1 MSEPKKILITDYAWE
16 TLEPEREVLSAIGAE
31 LIVAETGTEIEFLKY
46 APDVDGILTNWAK
59 VTTDVVKAAKKCQV
73 IGRYGIGLDNID
85 VSTATSLGMVV
96 FNVPT
101 YCLEEVSDHAMALVL
116 AMARKVP
123 RLHNEVKNRSW
134 DRNIGPQMY
143 RIRGQKL
150 GIIGFGKI
158 GRLLVPKAKGFGME
172 VLAFS
177 PSLTDTVA
185 EDCGVKNVGFEELL
199 TESDFITIHCPL
211 VPETSNLIDAEALSK
226 MKSTAYLINTA
237 RGGVVDHDALFQAL
251 REDWIAGA
259 GLDVLPEEP
268 PAADFALLDLDN
280 VIITPHAAF
289 WSDESINDLQIS
301 AATGIL
307 EVLTGKI
314 PEAIVN
320 PEVLQSTK
328 RRFHLIES

>member
-1 MSEPKKILITDYAWE
+1 MNQSKKILITDYAWA

-59 VTTDVVKAAKKCQV
+59 VTTDVVKAAEKCQV

-85 VSTATSLGMVV
+85 MVTATSLGMVV

-123 RLHNEVKNRSW
+123 RLNNEVKNRSW

-158 GRLLVPKAKGFGME
+158 GQLIVPKAKGFGME
-172 VLAFS
+172 VLAYS

-185 EDCGVKNVGFEELL
+185 KVYGVKNVDFEELL

-211 VPETSNLIDAEALSK
+211 VPETSNLINADALSK

-237 RGGVVDHDALFQAL
+237 RGGVVDHNALFHAL
-251 REDWIAGA
+251 QENWIAGA
-259 GLDVLPEEP
+259 GLDVLPDEP

-301 AATGIL
+301 AARGVL

-314 PEAIVN
+314 PDAIVN
-320 PEVLQSTK
+320 PEVLQSTNQ
-328 RRFHLIES
+328 RFRPN

>member
-1 MSEPKKILITDYAWE
+1 MNQSKKILITDYAWA

-59 VTTDVVKAAKKCQV
+59 VTTDVVKAAEKCQV
-73 IGRYGIGLDNID
+73 IGRYGVGLDNID
-85 VSTATSLGMVV
+85 VVTATSLGMVV

-123 RLHNEVKNRSW
+123 RLNNEVKNRSW

-158 GRLLVPKAKGFGME
+158 GQLIVPKAKGFGME
-172 VLAFS
+172 VLAYS

-185 EDCGVKNVGFEELL
+185 KVYGVKNVDFEELL

-211 VPETSNLIDAEALSK
+211 VPETSNLINADALSK

-237 RGGVVDHDALFQAL
+237 RGGVVDHNALFHAL
-251 REDWIAGA
+251 QENWIAGA
-259 GLDVLPEEP
+259 GLDVLPDEP

-301 AATGIL
+301 AARGVL

-314 PEAIVN
+314 PDAIVN
-320 PEVLQSTK
+320 PEVLQSTNQ
-328 RRFHLIES
+328 RFRPN

>member
-1 MSEPKKILITDYAWE
+1 MSQPKKILITDYAWA

-59 VTTDVVKAAKKCQV
+59 VTTDVVKAAEKCQV

-85 VSTATSLGMVV
+85 VVTATSLGMVV

-123 RLHNEVKNRSW
+123 RLNNEVKNRSW

-158 GRLLVPKAKGFGME
+158 GQLIVPKAKGFGME
-172 VLAFS
+172 VLAYS

-185 EDCGVKNVGFEELL
+185 KVYGVKNVDFEELL

-211 VPETSNLIDAEALSK
+211 VPETSNLINADALSK

-237 RGGVVDHDALFQAL
+237 RGGVVDHNALFHAL
-251 REDWIAGA
+251 QENWIAGA
-259 GLDVLPEEP
+259 GLDVLPDEP

-301 AATGIL
+301 AARGVL

-314 PEAIVN
+314 PDAIVN
-320 PEVLQSTK
+320 PEVLQSTNQ
-328 RRFHLIES
+328 RFRPN

>member
-1 MSEPKKILITDYAWE
+1 MNQSKKILITDYAWA

-59 VTTDVVKAAKKCQV
+59 VTTDVVKAAEKCQV

-85 VSTATSLGMVV
+85 VATATSLGMVV

-123 RLHNEVKNRSW
+123 RLNNEVKNRSW

-158 GRLLVPKAKGFGME
+158 GQLIVPKAKGFGME
-172 VLAFS
+172 VLAYS

-185 EDCGVKNVGFEELL
+185 KVYGVKNVDFEELL

-211 VPETSNLIDAEALSK
+211 VPETSNLINADALSK

-237 RGGVVDHDALFQAL
+237 RGGVVDHNALFHAL
-251 REDWIAGA
+251 QENWIAGA
-259 GLDVLPEEP
+259 GLDVLPDEP

-301 AATGIL
+301 AARGVL

-314 PEAIVN
+314 PDAIVN
-320 PEVLQSTK
+320 PEVLQSTNQ
-328 RRFHLIES
+328 RFRPN

>member
-1 MSEPKKILITDYAWE
+1 MSQSKHKILITDYAWA

-31 LIVAETGTEIEFLKY
+31 LIVAKTGTEIEFLKY

-59 VTTDVVKAAKKCQV
+59 VTTDVVKAAEKCRV

-85 VSTATSLGMVV
+85 VATATSLGMVV

-116 AMARKVP
+116 AMARKIP
-123 RLHNEVKNRSW
+123 RLNNEVKNRSW

-150 GIIGFGKI
+150 GIVGFGKI
-158 GRLLVPKAKGFGME
+158 GKLIVPKAKGFGME
-172 VLAFS
+172 ILAYS
-177 PSLTDTVA
+177 PSLTDKVA
-185 EDCGVKNVGFEELL
+185 KTYGVKNVDFEELL
-199 TESDFITIHCPL
+199 TEADFITIHCPL
-211 VPETSNLIDAEALSK
+211 VPETNNLIDADALSK

-237 RGGVVDHDALFQAL
+237 RGGVVNHDALFQAL
-251 REDWIAGA
+251 QENWIAGA

-268 PAADFALLDLDN
+268 PADNFSLLDLDN

-289 WSDESINDLQIS
+289 WSEESINDLQIS
-301 AATGIL
+301 AAKGVL
-307 EVLTGKI
+307 NVLTGNI
-314 PEAIVN
+314 PDAIVN
-320 PEVLQSTK
+320 PEVLQSTNQ
-328 RRFHLIES
+328 RFRPK

>member
-1 MSEPKKILITDYAWE
+1 MSQLKKILITDYAWA

-85 VSTATSLGMVV
+85 VATATSLGMVV

-123 RLHNEVKNRSW
+123 RLNNEVKNRSW

-158 GRLLVPKAKGFGME
+158 GQLIVPKAKGFGME
-172 VLAFS
+172 VLAYS

-185 EDCGVKNVGFEELL
+185 KVYGVKNVDFEELL

-211 VPETSNLIDAEALSK
+211 VPETSNLINADALSK

-237 RGGVVDHDALFQAL
+237 RGGVVDHNALFHAL
-251 REDWIAGA
+251 QENWIAGA
-259 GLDVLPEEP
+259 GLDVLPDEP

-301 AATGIL
+301 AARGVL

-314 PEAIVN
+314 PDAIVN
-320 PEVLQSTK
+320 PEVLQSTNQ
-328 RRFHLIES
+328 RFRPN

>member
-1 MSEPKKILITDYAWE
+1 MSQSKHKILITDYAWA

-31 LIVAETGTEIEFLKY
+31 LIVAKTGKEIEFLKY

-59 VTTDVVKAAKKCQV
+59 VTTDVVKAAEKCRV

-85 VSTATSLGMVV
+85 VATATSLGMVV

-116 AMARKVP
+116 AMARKIP
-123 RLHNEVKNRSW
+123 RLNNEVKNRSW

-150 GIIGFGKI
+150 GIVGFGKI
-158 GRLLVPKAKGFGME
+158 GKLIVPKAKGFGME
-172 VLAFS
+172 ILAYS
-177 PSLTDTVA
+177 PSLTDKVA
-185 EDCGVKNVGFEELL
+185 KTYGVKNVDFEELL
-199 TESDFITIHCPL
+199 TEADFITIHCPL
-211 VPETSNLIDAEALSK
+211 VPETNNLIDADALSK

-237 RGGVVDHDALFQAL
+237 RGGIVNHDALFQAL
-251 REDWIAGA
+251 QENWIAGA

-268 PAADFALLDLDN
+268 PADNFSLLDLDN

-289 WSDESINDLQIS
+289 WSEESINDLQIS
-301 AATGIL
+301 AAKGVL
-307 EVLTGKI
+307 NVLTGNI
-314 PEAIVN
+314 PDAIVN
-320 PEVLQSTK
+320 PEVLQSTNQ
-328 RRFHLIES
+328 RFRPK

>member
-1 MSEPKKILITDYAWE
+1 MSQSKHKILITDYAWA

-31 LIVAETGTEIEFLKY
+31 LIVAKTGTEIEFLKY

-59 VTTDVVKAAKKCQV
+59 VTTDVVKAAEKCRV

-85 VSTATSLGMVV
+85 VATATSLGMVV

-116 AMARKVP
+116 AMARKIP
-123 RLHNEVKNRSW
+123 RLNNEVKNRSW

-150 GIIGFGKI
+150 DIVGFGKI
-158 GRLLVPKAKGFGME
+158 GKLIVPKAKGFGME
-172 VLAFS
+172 ILAYS
-177 PSLTDTVA
+177 PSLTDKVA
-185 EDCGVKNVGFEELL
+185 KTYGVKNVDFEELL
-199 TESDFITIHCPL
+199 TEADFITIHCPL
-211 VPETSNLIDAEALSK
+211 VPETNNLIDADALSK

-237 RGGVVDHDALFQAL
+237 RGGIVNHDALFQAL
-251 REDWIAGA
+251 QENWIAGA

-268 PAADFALLDLDN
+268 PADNFSLLDLDN

-289 WSDESINDLQIS
+289 WSEESINDLQIS
-301 AATGIL
+301 ASKGVL
-307 EVLTGKI
+307 NVLTGNI
-314 PEAIVN
+314 PVVIVN
-320 PEVLQSTK
+320 PEVLHSTNQ
-328 RRFHLIES
+328 RFRPK

>member
-1 MSEPKKILITDYAWE
+1 MSQPKKILITDYAWA

-59 VTTDVVKAAKKCQV
+59 VTTDVVKAAEKCQV

-85 VSTATSLGMVV
+85 VATATSLGMVV

-123 RLHNEVKNRSW
+123 RLNNEVKNRSW

-158 GRLLVPKAKGFGME
+158 GQLIVPKAKGFGME
-172 VLAFS
+172 VLAYS

-185 EDCGVKNVGFEELL
+185 KVYGVKNVDFEELL

-211 VPETSNLIDAEALSK
+211 VPETSNLINADALSK

-237 RGGVVDHDALFQAL
+237 RGGVVDHNALFHAL
-251 REDWIAGA
+251 QENWIAGA
-259 GLDVLPEEP
+259 GLDVLPDEP

-301 AATGIL
+301 AARGVL

-314 PEAIVN
+314 PDAIVN
-320 PEVLQSTK
+320 PEVLQSTNQ
-328 RRFHLIES
+328 RFRPN

>member
-1 MSEPKKILITDYAWE
+1 MSQSKHKILITDYAWA

-31 LIVAETGTEIEFLKY
+31 LIVAKTGTEIEFLKY

-59 VTTDVVKAAKKCQV
+59 VTTDVVKAAEKCRV

-85 VSTATSLGMVV
+85 VATATSLGMVV

-116 AMARKVP
+116 AMARKIP
-123 RLHNEVKNRSW
+123 RLNNEVKNRSW

-150 GIIGFGKI
+150 GIVGFGKI
-158 GRLLVPKAKGFGME
+158 GKLIVPKAKGFGME
-172 VLAFS
+172 ILAYS
-177 PSLTDTVA
+177 PSLTDKVA
-185 EDCGVKNVGFEELL
+185 KTYGVKNVDFEELL
-199 TESDFITIHCPL
+199 TEADFITIHCPL
-211 VPETSNLIDAEALSK
+211 VPETNNLIDADALSK

-237 RGGVVDHDALFQAL
+237 RGGVVNHDALFQAL
-251 REDWIAGA
+251 QENRIAGA

-268 PAADFALLDLDN
+268 PADNFSLLDLDN

-289 WSDESINDLQIS
+289 WSEESINDLQIS
-301 AATGIL
+301 AAKGVL
-307 EVLTGKI
+307 NVLTGNI
-314 PEAIVN
+314 PDAIVN
-320 PEVLQSTK
+320 PEVLQSTNQ
-328 RRFHLIES
+328 RFRPK

>member
-1 MSEPKKILITDYAWE
+1 MSQSKHKILITDYAWA

-31 LIVAETGTEIEFLKY
+31 LIVAKTGTEIEFLKY

-59 VTTDVVKAAKKCQV
+59 VTTDVVKAAEKCRV

-85 VSTATSLGMVV
+85 VATATSLGMVV

-116 AMARKVP
+116 AMARKIP
-123 RLHNEVKNRSW
+123 RLNNEVKNRSW

-150 GIIGFGKI
+150 GIVGFGKI
-158 GRLLVPKAKGFGME
+158 GKLIVPKAKGFGME
-172 VLAFS
+172 ILAYS
-177 PSLTDTVA
+177 PSLTDKVA
-185 EDCGVKNVGFEELL
+185 KTYGVKNVGFEELL
-199 TESDFITIHCPL
+199 TEADFITIHCPL
-211 VPETSNLIDAEALSK
+211 VPETNNLIDADALSK

-237 RGGVVDHDALFQAL
+237 RGGVVNHDALFQAL
-251 REDWIAGA
+251 QENRIAGA

-268 PAADFALLDLDN
+268 PADNFSLLDLDN

-289 WSDESINDLQIS
+289 WSEESINDLQIS
-301 AATGIL
+301 AAKGVL
-307 EVLTGKI
+307 NVLTGNI
-314 PEAIVN
+314 PDAIVN
-320 PEVLQSTK
+320 PEVLQSTNQ
-328 RRFHLIES
+328 RFRPK

>member
-1 MSEPKKILITDYAWE
+1 
-16 TLEPEREVLSAIGAE
+16 
-31 LIVAETGTEIEFLKY
+31 
-46 APDVDGILTNWAK
+46 
-59 VTTDVVKAAKKCQV
+59 
-73 IGRYGIGLDNID
+73 
-85 VSTATSLGMVV
+85 MVV

-123 RLHNEVKNRSW
+123 RLNNEVKNRGW

-158 GRLLVPKAKGFGME
+158 GQLIVPKAKGFGME
-172 VLAFS
+172 VLAYS

-185 EDCGVKNVGFEELL
+185 KVYGVKNVDFEELL

-211 VPETSNLIDAEALSK
+211 VPETSNLINADALSK

-237 RGGVVDHDALFQAL
+237 RGGVVDHNALFHAL
-251 REDWIAGA
+251 QENWIAGA
-259 GLDVLPEEP
+259 GLDVLPDEP

-301 AATGIL
+301 AARGVL

-314 PEAIVN
+314 PDAIVN
-320 PEVLQSTK
+320 PEVLQSTNQ
-328 RRFHLIES
+328 RFRPN

>member
-1 MSEPKKILITDYAWE
+1 MNQSKKILITDYAWA

-59 VTTDVVKAAKKCQV
+59 VTTDVVKAAEKCQV

-85 VSTATSLGMVV
+85 VVTATSLGMIV

-123 RLHNEVKNRSW
+123 RLNNEVKNRSW

-158 GRLLVPKAKGFGME
+158 GQLIVPKAKGFGME
-172 VLAFS
+172 VLAYS
-177 PSLTDTVA
+177 PSLTDTIAKVY
-185 EDCGVKNVGFEELL
+185 GVKNVDFEELL

-211 VPETSNLIDAEALSK
+211 VPETSNLINADALSK

-237 RGGVVDHDALFQAL
+237 RGGVVDHNALFHAL
-251 REDWIAGA
+251 QENWIAGA
-259 GLDVLPEEP
+259 GLDVLPDEP

-301 AATGIL
+301 AARGVL

-314 PEAIVN
+314 PDAIVN
-320 PEVLQSTK
+320 PEVLQSTNQ
-328 RRFHLIES
+328 RFRPN

>member
-1 MSEPKKILITDYAWE
+1 MNQSKKILITDYAWA
-16 TLEPEREVLSAIGAE
+16 TLEPEREVLSAIGTE
-31 LIVAETGTEIEFLKY
+31 FIVAETGTEIEFLKY

-59 VTTDVVKAAKKCQV
+59 VTTDVVKAAEKCQV

-85 VSTATSLGMVV
+85 VVTATSLGMVV

-123 RLHNEVKNRSW
+123 RLNNEVKNRSW

-158 GRLLVPKAKGFGME
+158 GQLIVPKAKGFGME
-172 VLAFS
+172 VLAYS

-185 EDCGVKNVGFEELL
+185 KVYGVKNVDFEELL

-211 VPETSNLIDAEALSK
+211 VPETSNLINADALSK

-237 RGGVVDHDALFQAL
+237 RGGVVDHNALFHAL
-251 REDWIAGA
+251 QENWIAGA
-259 GLDVLPEEP
+259 GLDVLSDEP

-301 AATGIL
+301 AARGVL

-314 PEAIVN
+314 PDAIVN
-320 PEVLQSTK
+320 PEVLQSTNQ
-328 RRFHLIES
+328 RFRPN

>member
-1 MSEPKKILITDYAWE
+1 MNQSKKILITDYAWA

-59 VTTDVVKAAKKCQV
+59 VTTDVVKAAEKCQV

-85 VSTATSLGMVV
+85 VATATSLGMVV

-123 RLHNEVKNRSW
+123 RLNNEVKNRSW
-134 DRNIGPQMY
+134 DRNIGPQIY
-143 RIRGQKL
+143 RIRRRKFGL
-150 GIIGFGKI
+150 IGFGKI
-158 GRLLVPKAKGFGME
+158 GQLIVPKAKGFGME
-172 VLAFS
+172 VLAYS

-185 EDCGVKNVGFEELL
+185 KVYGVKNVDFEELL

-211 VPETSNLIDAEALSK
+211 VPETSNLINADALSK

-237 RGGVVDHDALFQAL
+237 RGGVVDHNALFHAL
-251 REDWIAGA
+251 QENWIAGA
-259 GLDVLPEEP
+259 GLDVLPDEP

-301 AATGIL
+301 AARGVL
-307 EVLTGKI
+307 EVLTGEI
-314 PEAIVN
+314 PDAIVN
-320 PEVLQSTK
+320 PEVLQSTNQ
-328 RRFHLIES
+328 RFRPN

>member
-1 MSEPKKILITDYAWE
+1 MSQSKHKILITDYAWA

-31 LIVAETGTEIEFLKY
+31 LIVAKTGTEIEFLKY

-59 VTTDVVKAAKKCQV
+59 VTTDVVKAAEKCRV

-85 VSTATSLGMVV
+85 VATATSLGMVV

-116 AMARKVP
+116 AMARKIP
-123 RLHNEVKNRSW
+123 RLNNEVKNRSW

-150 GIIGFGKI
+150 GIVGFGKI
-158 GRLLVPKAKGFGME
+158 GKLIVPKAKGFGME
-172 VLAFS
+172 ILAYS
-177 PSLTDTVA
+177 PSLTDKVA
-185 EDCGVKNVGFEELL
+185 KTYGVKNVDFEELL
-199 TESDFITIHCPL
+199 TEADFITIHCPL
-211 VPETSNLIDAEALSK
+211 VPETNNLIDADALSK

-237 RGGVVDHDALFQAL
+237 RGGIVNHDALFQAL
-251 REDWIAGA
+251 QENWIAGA

-268 PAADFALLDLDN
+268 PADNFSLLDLDN

-289 WSDESINDLQIS
+289 WSEESINDLQIS
-301 AATGIL
+301 AAKGVL
-307 EVLTGKI
+307 NVLTGNI
-314 PEAIVN
+314 PDAIVN
-320 PEVLQSTK
+320 PEVLQCTNQ
-328 RRFHLIES
+328 RFRPK

>member
-1 MSEPKKILITDYAWE
+1 MNQSKKILITDYAWA

-59 VTTDVVKAAKKCQV
+59 VTTDVVKAAEKCQV

-85 VSTATSLGMVV
+85 VVTATSLGMVV

-123 RLHNEVKNRSW
+123 RLNNEVKNRSW

-158 GRLLVPKAKGFGME
+158 GQLIVPKAKGFGME
-172 VLAFS
+172 VLAYS

-185 EDCGVKNVGFEELL
+185 KVYGVKNVDFEELL

-211 VPETSNLIDAEALSK
+211 VPETSNLINADALSK

-237 RGGVVDHDALFQAL
+237 RGGVVDHNALFHAL
-251 REDWIAGA
+251 QENWIAGA
-259 GLDVLPEEP
+259 GLDVLPDEP

-301 AATGIL
+301 AARGVL

-314 PEAIVN
+314 PDAIVN
-320 PEVLQSTK
+320 PEVLQSTNQ
-328 RRFHLIES
+328 RFRPN

>member
-1 MSEPKKILITDYAWE
+1 MSQSKHKILITDYAWA

-31 LIVAETGTEIEFLKY
+31 LIVAKTGTEIEFLKY

-59 VTTDVVKAAKKCQV
+59 VTTDVVKAAEKCRV

-85 VSTATSLGMVV
+85 VATATSLGMVV

-116 AMARKVP
+116 AMARKIP
-123 RLHNEVKNRSW
+123 RLNNEVKNRSW

-150 GIIGFGKI
+150 GIVGFGKI
-158 GRLLVPKAKGFGME
+158 GKLIVPKAKGFGME
-172 VLAFS
+172 ILAYS
-177 PSLTDTVA
+177 PSLTDKVA
-185 EDCGVKNVGFEELL
+185 KTYGVKNVDFEELL
-199 TESDFITIHCPL
+199 TEADFITIHCPL
-211 VPETSNLIDAEALSK
+211 VPETNNLIDADALSK

-237 RGGVVDHDALFQAL
+237 RGGIVNHDALFQAL
-251 REDWIAGA
+251 QENWIAGA

-268 PAADFALLDLDN
+268 PADNFSLLDLDN

-289 WSDESINDLQIS
+289 WSEESINDLQVS
-301 AATGIL
+301 AAKGVL
-307 EVLTGKI
+307 NVLTGNI
-314 PEAIVN
+314 PDAIVN
-320 PEVLQSTK
+320 PEVLQSTNQ
-328 RRFHLIES
+328 RFRPK

>member
-1 MSEPKKILITDYAWE
+1 MSQSKKILITDYAWA

-31 LIVAETGTEIEFLKY
+31 LIVAETGTEMEFLKY

-59 VTTDVVKAAKKCQV
+59 VTTDVVKAAEKCQV

-85 VSTATSLGMVV
+85 VATATSLGMVV

-123 RLHNEVKNRSW
+123 RLNNEVKNRSW

-158 GRLLVPKAKGFGME
+158 GQLIVPKAKGFGME
-172 VLAFS
+172 VLAYS

-185 EDCGVKNVGFEELL
+185 KVYGVKNVDFEELL

-211 VPETSNLIDAEALSK
+211 VPETSNLINADALSK

-237 RGGVVDHDALFQAL
+237 RGGVVDHNALFHAL
-251 REDWIAGA
+251 QENWIAGA
-259 GLDVLPEEP
+259 GLDVLPDEP

-301 AATGIL
+301 AARGVL

-314 PEAIVN
+314 PDAIVN
-320 PEVLQSTK
+320 PEVLQSTNQ
-328 RRFHLIES
+328 RFRPN

>member
-85 VSTATSLGMVV
+85 VSTATKLGMVV

-123 RLHNEVKNRSW
+123 RLHNEVKYRSW
-134 DRNIGPQMY
+134 YRNIGPQMY

-237 RGGVVDHDALFQAL
+237 RGGVVDHDALCQAL
-251 REDWIAGA
+251 KEDWIAGA

-268 PAADFALLDLDN
+268 PSADFTLLDLAN

-320 PEVLQSTK
+320 PEVLQGTK

>member
-1 MSEPKKILITDYAWE
+1 MNQSKKILITDYAWA

-59 VTTDVVKAAKKCQV
+59 VTTDVVKAAEKCQV

-85 VSTATSLGMVV
+85 VVTATSLGMVV

-123 RLHNEVKNRSW
+123 RLNNEVKNRSW
-134 DRNIGPQMY
+134 DRNVGPQMY

-158 GRLLVPKAKGFGME
+158 GQLIVPKAKGFGME
-172 VLAFS
+172 VLAYS

-185 EDCGVKNVGFEELL
+185 KVYGVKNVDFEELL

-211 VPETSNLIDAEALSK
+211 VPETSNLINADALSK

-237 RGGVVDHDALFQAL
+237 RGGVVDHNALFHAL
-251 REDWIAGA
+251 QENWIAGA
-259 GLDVLPEEP
+259 GLDVLPDEP

-301 AATGIL
+301 AARGVL

-314 PEAIVN
+314 PDAIVN
-320 PEVLQSTK
+320 PEVLQSTNQ
-328 RRFHLIES
+328 RFRPN

>member
-1 MSEPKKILITDYAWE
+1 MSQSEYKILITDYAWK

-31 LIVAETGTEIEFLKY
+31 LIVAETGTEIELLRY
-46 APDVDGILTNWAK
+46 APHVDGILTNWAK
-59 VTTDVVKAAKKCQV
+59 VTTDVVKAAGKCRV

-116 AMARKVP
+116 AMARKIP
-123 RLHNEVKNRSW
+123 RLDKEVKNRNW

-150 GIIGFGKI
+150 GIFGFGKI
-158 GRLLVPKAKGFGME
+158 GKLIVPKAKGFGME
-172 VLAFS
+172 VLAYS
-177 PSLTDTVA
+177 PSLTDA
-185 EDCGVKNVGFEELL
+185 AAKAYGVKNVDFEELL

-211 VPETSNLIDAEALSK
+211 VPETNHLIDANALSK

-237 RGGVVDHDALFQAL
+237 RGGVVDHEALYKAL
-251 REDWIAGA
+251 QEDWIAGA

-268 PAADFALLDLDN
+268 PADNFALLDLDN

-289 WSDESINDLQIS
+289 WSEESINDLQIS
-301 AATGIL
+301 AAKGVL

-314 PEAIVN
+314 PDAIVN
-320 PEVLQSTK
+320 PEVLQ
-328 RRFHLIES
+328 RANQRVLPN

>member
-1 MSEPKKILITDYAWE
+1 MSQSKHKILITDYAWA

-31 LIVAETGTEIEFLKY
+31 LIVAKTGTEIEFLKY

-59 VTTDVVKAAKKCQV
+59 VTTDVVKAAEKCRV

-85 VSTATSLGMVV
+85 VATATSLGMVV

-116 AMARKVP
+116 AMARKIP
-123 RLHNEVKNRSW
+123 RLNNEVKNRSW

-150 GIIGFGKI
+150 GIVGFGKI
-158 GRLLVPKAKGFGME
+158 GKLIVPKAKGFGME
-172 VLAFS
+172 ILAYS
-177 PSLTDTVA
+177 PSLTDKVA
-185 EDCGVKNVGFEELL
+185 KTYGVKNVDFEELL
-199 TESDFITIHCPL
+199 TEADFITIHCPL
-211 VPETSNLIDAEALSK
+211 VPETNNLIDADALSK

-237 RGGVVDHDALFQAL
+237 RGGIVNHDALFQAL
-251 REDWIAGA
+251 QENWIAGA

-268 PAADFALLDLDN
+268 PADNFSLLDLDN

-289 WSDESINDLQIS
+289 WSEESINDLQIS
-301 AATGIL
+301 AAKGVL
-307 EVLTGKI
+307 NVLTGNI
-314 PEAIVN
+314 PDAIVN
-320 PEVLQSTK
+320 PEVLQSTNQ
-328 RRFHLIES
+328 RFRPK

>member
-1 MSEPKKILITDYAWE
+1 MNQSKKILITDYAWA

-59 VTTDVVKAAKKCQV
+59 VTTDVVKAAEKCQV

-85 VSTATSLGMVV
+85 VVTATSLGMIV

-123 RLHNEVKNRSW
+123 RLNNEVKNRSW

-158 GRLLVPKAKGFGME
+158 GQLIVPKAKGFGME
-172 VLAFS
+172 VLAYS

-185 EDCGVKNVGFEELL
+185 KVYGVKNVDFEELL

-211 VPETSNLIDAEALSK
+211 VPETSNLINADALSK

-237 RGGVVDHDALFQAL
+237 RGGVVDHNALFHAL
-251 REDWIAGA
+251 QENWIAGA
-259 GLDVLPEEP
+259 GLDVLPDEP

-301 AATGIL
+301 AARGVL

-314 PEAIVN
+314 PDAIVN
-320 PEVLQSTK
+320 PEVLQSTNQ
-328 RRFHLIES
+328 RFRPN

>member
-1 MSEPKKILITDYAWE
+1 MNQSKKILITDYAWA

-31 LIVAETGTEIEFLKY
+31 LIVAETGTEMEFLKY

-59 VTTDVVKAAKKCQV
+59 VTTDVVKAAEKCQV

-85 VSTATSLGMVV
+85 VATATSLGMVV

-123 RLHNEVKNRSW
+123 RLNNEVKNRSW

-158 GRLLVPKAKGFGME
+158 GQLIVPKAKGFGME
-172 VLAFS
+172 VLAYS

-185 EDCGVKNVGFEELL
+185 KVYGVKNVDFEELL

-211 VPETSNLIDAEALSK
+211 VPETSNLINADALSK

-237 RGGVVDHDALFQAL
+237 RGGVVDHNALFHAL
-251 REDWIAGA
+251 QENWIAGA
-259 GLDVLPEEP
+259 GLDVLPDEP

-301 AATGIL
+301 AARGVL

-314 PEAIVN
+314 PDAIVN
-320 PEVLQSTK
+320 PEVLQSTNQ
-328 RRFHLIES
+328 RFRPN